1 MDALEDDNPFDQ
13 DGDNITSETSSTSK
27 LDLSEPP
34 SPPLHAPEPPPSSPL
49 SRPFPS
55 QGSHRQPQ
63 MSFKSDFCC
72 TRDRVLHSGE
82 DVEILVRNPLIFPS
96 NFDVLLLQRSQMRR
110 RLPYI
115 QLLHILPMLSELGYN
130 IVHDHHSKC

>member
-13 DGDNITSETSSTSK
+13 DGEHITSETSSTSK

-34 SPPLHAPEPPPSSPL
+34 SPPLATRHFSTSSPI

-55 QGSHRQPQ
+55 PGSHRQPQ

-72 TRDRVLHSGE
+72 SRDRVLHSGE
-82 DVEILVRNPLIFPS
+82 DVEILVRESVDFSHLYS
-96 NFDVLLLQRSQMRR
+96 LRR
-110 RLPYI
+110 PK
-115 QLLHILPMLSELGYN
+115 
-130 IVHDHHSKC
+130 DHRRTEDFR